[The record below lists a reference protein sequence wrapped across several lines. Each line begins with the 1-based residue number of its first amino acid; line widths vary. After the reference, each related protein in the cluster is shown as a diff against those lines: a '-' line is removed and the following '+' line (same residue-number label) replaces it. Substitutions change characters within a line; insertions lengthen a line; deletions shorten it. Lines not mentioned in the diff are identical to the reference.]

1 MTWKVIYFH
10 PTDFTF
16 VCPTEITEF
25 AHLTKEFKERDAV
38 GVGGSSNND
47 FLKFVW
53 RRDHKDLAK
62 LPH

>member
-1 MTWKVIYFH
+1 VTWKVIYFH

-16 VCPTEITEF
+16 VCLTEITEF

-53 RRDHKDLAK
+53 RRDHKDLAT